1 MNQTPSQHRQPSLR
15 RAFTAWWPL
24 ATSWL
29 LMALEL
35 PALSAVVARLPDP
48 RIHLAAYGGVVFPLA
63 LIVESPVIMLLA
75 ASTALSRDGDS
86 YARLRKYM
94 MAAGAGLTG
103 LHLLI
108 AFTPL
113 YDLVASGLLGAPAE
127 ILEPARLGL
136 RIMTPWTW
144 SIAYRRFHQ
153 GVLIRFGH
161 SRTVGVG
168 TAVRLTADG
177 LVLAGGFLLGSLPGI
192 VVATAA
198 VAAGVISEAVF
209 VGLRVRP
216 VVRGALQQAPPSQ
229 EPIAF
234 LPFLRFYV
242 PLAMTSL
249 LLLLSQPL
257 GAAAMSRMPRALDS
271 LAVWPVISGVIFMFR
286 SLGLAY
292 NEVVV
297 AMVDT
302 PRGQEELR
310 RFTLL
315 LTAGTTLALALM
327 AATPLARAWF
337 QDLSGLP
344 AHLADLAVGALW
356 IALPIPGLTVLHSWY
371 QGILVNSRHTRG
383 ITEAVACFLLVGGAM
398 LLAGVRWGQWNG
410 LSVAV
415 AALAVGAAAQAIWLR
430 RRARPAM
437 LELDR
442 APSLLPAGV
451 PAQLP

>member
-1 MNQTPSQHRQPSLR
+1 
-15 RAFTAWWPL
+15 
-24 ATSWL
+24 
-29 LMALEL
+29 
-35 PALSAVVARLPDP
+35 
-48 RIHLAAYGGVVFPLA
+48 
-63 LIVESPVIMLLA
+63 
-75 ASTALSRDGDS
+75 
-86 YARLRKYM
+86 
-94 MAAGAGLTG
+94 
-103 LHLLI
+103 
-108 AFTPL
+108 
-113 YDLVASGLLGAPAE
+113 
-127 ILEPARLGL
+127 
-136 RIMTPWTW
+136 MTPWTW

-168 TAVRLTADG
+168 TMVRLTADG

-286 SLGLAY
+286 SVGMAY

-297 AMVDT
+297 AMADT
-302 PRGQEELR
+302 LRGAR
-310 RFTLL
+310 RS
-315 LTAGTTLALALM
+315 
-327 AATPLARAWF
+327 
-337 QDLSGLP
+337 SGDSP
-344 AHLADLAVGALW
+344 
-356 IALPIPGLTVLHSWY
+356 
-371 QGILVNSRHTRG
+371 
-383 ITEAVACFLLVGGAM
+383 CC
-398 LLAGVRWGQWNG
+398 
-410 LSVAV
+410 
-415 AALAVGAAAQAIWLR
+415 
-430 RRARPAM
+430 
-437 LELDR
+437 
-442 APSLLPAGV
+442 
-451 PAQLP
+451 